1 MQRFADFVTRRPVWV
16 LLGVLALCVVA
27 VLQIVDVRTGTIR
40 LTLDPSSSA
49 LFPRND
55 PTRDF
60 YEHVRKLFGS
70 DETLVVALVDEKNG
84 VFTQANLER
93 VQRLTDQLAELPG
106 VHHVTSLANALNIR
120 GAGDGE
126 LEIEPFLTEIPTDA
140 EGLARLREQALG
152 NPIYAGNLVAKSGK
166 ATALYVYL
174 DDMTDAEFLARD
186 LDHQVIQLAEQ
197 ASGEAEVWVTGGA
210 LVKAA
215 NTRMGLRDVA
225 VTTPLIALVI
235 AAISAVTYRS
245 LRAVLLPLIA
255 IGLGTLWTAALIAW
269 SGRPINM
276 VTIVVPALVLTLGFA
291 DSVHVVADYFEAL
304 RTRRAGEDKRALVR
318 RSLREVVL
326 PVVLCA
332 LTTAFGFMAIALSTL
347 EATREFG
354 LFCLAATAFCALASL
369 TFVPAVL
376 SLLPLPKKL
385 PGGGGHGAGG
395 HDRFGDWLRRIAA
408 FDVRHRRWIYV
419 GAALLG
425 LFSLWG
431 VTKIRVG
438 LDQITNF
445 RPDNPVR
452 RHFEAINQHL
462 EGSNLFYVV
471 LEADYTDAFREPVN
485 LAEIES
491 LQQWLVAQPEIGG
504 TTSLAD
510 YVKLINRGFHDDDPA
525 ELRIPE
531 SKRLVTQLLFFG
543 SNDELE
549 RVVDSHYQTT
559 TLLVRSKVMDTGEVV
574 TLIRR
579 IEERLAQLPGRMK
592 GTVTGNSVLVTRTLD
607 TLSQQQALSLASGFL
622 LIYGMLAITFTSL
635 WVGLMALIPNALP
648 ILVYFG
654 TLGWTGIGLSPV
666 TSVVGPIV
674 LGIAVDD
681 TIHFITRFSSVA
693 RRLADERKGAIEALA
708 EVGRPAALATAT
720 LCIGMLMLC
729 MSEARSQVQF
739 GALAAFTLL
748 VAWLI
753 ELTLMPALSSRLRIV
768 SLWEVLT
775 LDLGHDPQ
783 HSIPFFRGLGT
794 NQARIVALMTS
805 IRNFPTGHRLFEA
818 GEAGDD
824 MYVVLDGE
832 LRVLVPTASGPPK
845 QVATLRRGDV
855 VGEVALFK
863 GERSADVEAASDVRL
878 LRFTEK
884 DLRRLRRRYP
894 RIGGQVLTNLSEI
907 LAGRLMEANRR
918 AAAAA

>member
-1 MQRFADFVTRRPVWV
+1 MRRFADFVTRRPVLV
-16 LLGVLALCVVA
+16 LFGVLALCIA
-27 VLQIVDVRTGTIR
+27 AALQIVDVGTGR
-40 LTLDPSSSA
+40 LRIQFDPSSSA

-55 PTRDF
+55 PMRDF
-60 YEHVRKLFGS
+60 YEHVRRLFGS

-84 VFTQANLER
+84 VFTRENLER
-93 VQRLTDQLAELPG
+93 VERLTERLAAVPG

-120 GAGDGE
+120 GGAEGE
-126 LEIEPFLTEIPTDA
+126 LEIEPFLASIPDDP
-140 EGLARLREQALG
+140 EGLARIREQALG
-152 NPIYAGNLVAKSGK
+152 NPIYAGNLVARTGK

-174 DDMTDAEFLARD
+174 EDMTDTEFLSRNLDRD
-186 LDHQVIQLAEQ
+186 IIALAE
-197 ASGEAEVWVTGGA
+197 AESGEAEVWVTGGA

-215 NTRMGLRDVA
+215 NTRMGLRDVM

-235 AAISAVTYRS
+235 ALISAFTYRS
-245 LRAVLLPLIA
+245 VRGVLLPLIA
-255 IGLGTLWTAALIAW
+255 IGLGTLWTAALVAW

-276 VTIVVPALVLTLGFA
+276 VTIIVPALVLTLGFA
-291 DSVHVVADYFEAL
+291 DSVHVVADYYEAL
-304 RTRRAGEDKRALVR
+304 RTRRPGEDRRALVR
-318 RSLREVVL
+318 RSLHEVVL

-332 LTTAFGFMAIALSTL
+332 MTTGFGFVAIALSSL

-354 LFCLAATAFCALASL
+354 LFCLAATGFCALASL

-376 SLLPLPKKL
+376 TLLPLPKRL
-385 PGGGGHGAGG
+385 PAGAHGVGGR
-395 HDRFGDWLRRIAA
+395 DRFGDALRSIAA
-408 FDVRHRRWIYV
+408 FDVRNRRWIYA
-419 GAALLG
+419 GAALVG

-445 RPDNPVR
+445 QPDNVVR
-452 RHFEAINQHL
+452 RHFEAINAHL

-471 LEADYTDAFREPVN
+471 LEADYPDAFREPVN

-491 LQQWLVAQPEIGG
+491 LQQWLSAQPEIGG

-510 YVKLINRGFHDDDPA
+510 YVKLINRGFHGDDPA
-525 ELRIPE
+525 ELRIPD
-531 SKRLVTQLLFFG
+531 SKRLVTQLLLFG
-543 SNDELE
+543 ANDELE

-559 TLLVRSKVMDTGEVV
+559 TLLVRSKVMDTTEVV

-579 IEERLAQLPGRMK
+579 IEERLAQLPGRIK
-592 GTVTGNSVLVTRTLD
+592 GNVTGNSVLVTRTLD
-607 TLSQQQALSLASGFL
+607 TLSQQQAISLASGFI
-622 LIYGMLAITFTSL
+622 LIYGMLAVTFTSL

-681 TIHFITRFSSVA
+681 TIHFIARFSSVA

-720 LCIGMLMLC
+720 LCVGMLMLC

-753 ELTLMPALSSRLRIV
+753 ELSLMPALSSRLRIV
-768 SLWEVLT
+768 TLWEVLT

-832 LRVLVPTASGPPK
+832 LRVLVHGPSGPK

-884 DLRRLRRRYP
+884 DLLRLRRRYP
-894 RIGGQVLTNLSEI
+894 RIGGQVLANLSEI

-918 AAAAA
+918 AAAA